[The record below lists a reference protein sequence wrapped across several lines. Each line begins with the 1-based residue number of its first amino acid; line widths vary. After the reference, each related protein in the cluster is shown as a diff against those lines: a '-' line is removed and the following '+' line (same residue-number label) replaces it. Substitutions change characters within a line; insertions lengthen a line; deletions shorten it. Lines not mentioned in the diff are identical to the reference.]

1 MMIMATTAKKAA
13 TAKADKVKADPFAK
27 VTDNYSGSS
36 AELVWDL
43 MGSEADY
50 ATRVQTQGTILAKRI
65 ANGEKNATIARE
77 LVAIAKAK
85 GQVISQNTAA
95 KKISRYQSIGL
106 AILKAKPKN
115 EVDMSK
121 VIASA
126 SAKARGAKTN
136 PPKSNDEKASAMLD
150 SIIKLIAKCSQAELE
165 KLDTAVTTVIVDAI
179 ASRYAE
185 LEAINAA

>member
-1 MMIMATTAKKAA
+1 MATTTKKVA
-13 TAKADKVKADPFAK
+13 TAKADKVKPDPFAK
-27 VTDNYSGSS
+27 VTDNYSGTS
-36 AELVWDL
+36 AELVWGL
-43 MGSEADY
+43 MDSEADY

-65 ANGEKNATIARE
+65 ANGEKNAAIARE

-95 KKISRYQSIGL
+95 KKVSRYQAIGL

-121 VIASA
+121 VIAGA

-150 SIIKLIAKCSQAELE
+150 SLLKLVAKCSQTELE
-165 KLDTAVTTVIVDAI
+165 RLDTAVTSVLVDAI
-179 ASRYAE
+179 AARYSE
-185 LEAINAA
+185 LEQINAA